1 MVPRAP
7 CRRKPQGKDTP
18 RARAPRVQRAC
29 RGARASLPRGSMP
42 CTSSVQYALPSRAG
56 MQRGTA
62 LPERLHA
69 CRERERETRSA
80 TGMQA
85 RTSQRLHACS
95 ARAHTSPLFRQARAR
110 ARWSVRSLA
119 QILAKLFV
127 KLSDTKDST
136 KNSSTVLLQAFSPHP
151 HPHPHPHTNPHH
163 HTTWNTRRVAEDAHH
178 SSILLAGWPAALP
191 AQKLDHTA
199 RKQNTLPFVLRCRRS
214 STATS

>member
-1 MVPRAP
+1 
-7 CRRKPQGKDTP
+7 
-18 RARAPRVQRAC
+18 
-29 RGARASLPRGSMP
+29 
-42 CTSSVQYALPSRAG
+42 
-56 MQRGTA
+56 
-62 LPERLHA
+62 
-69 CRERERETRSA
+69 
-80 TGMQA
+80 MQA

-151 HPHPHPHTNPHH
+151 HPHTNPHH